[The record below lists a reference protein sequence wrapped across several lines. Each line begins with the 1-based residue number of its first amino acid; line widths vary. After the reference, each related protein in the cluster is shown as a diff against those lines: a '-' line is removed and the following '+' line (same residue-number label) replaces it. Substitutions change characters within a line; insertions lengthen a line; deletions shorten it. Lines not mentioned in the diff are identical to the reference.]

1 MPPKVVCIVG
11 PTGCGKTGLGVA
23 LAERLGG
30 EVVSCDS
37 MQLYR
42 GMVIGTA
49 APTEAET
56 RGVPHHMVGVIDP
69 REDYSVARYAADAAE
84 CVDGILARGKL
95 PILVGGTGLYLDALL
110 RGHGYAPGT
119 TGGETRRLLERR
131 WDNEGGEALFAE
143 LRSID
148 PESAAVLHPND
159 KKRVIRALEVY
170 RETGKTMSRH
180 NADTRLVPPRYE
192 PVYLGLAYA
201 DREEMKRI
209 IDLRVDRMVAQGLF
223 DEVRALV
230 ESGVPR
236 TATAMQ
242 AIGYKEC
249 LGCLAGECT
258 QDEAV
263 AEIKLRSRQ
272 YAKRQL
278 TWLRRNRDIHW
289 FYRKNSRDLPA
300 ALQFSTEILTNLGVS
315 LFYTDGTHKT
325 AARIKRKGTSNMK
338 KTANLQDI
346 FLTKA
351 RKQGVPLTVFLVNG
365 FQMRGSVTGFDSF
378 TVVLLSEGRQQ
389 MIYKHAIS
397 TIAPLSPI
405 DLHEADET
413 GEE

>member
-1 MPPKVVCIVG
+1 MPPKVVCVVG
-11 PTGCGKTGLGVA
+11 PTGCGKTGLGIA
-23 LAERLGG
+23 LAKQHGG

-49 APTEAET
+49 APTAEEMQ
-56 RGVPHHMVGVIDP
+56 GVPHHMVGVVDP

-84 CVDGILARGKL
+84 CVDDILKRGRL

-119 TGGETRRLLERR
+119 TGGAVRGELERR
-131 WDNEGGEALFAE
+131 WDSEGGEALFAE
-143 LRSID
+143 LRRAD
-148 PESAAVLHPND
+148 PESAAALHPND

-170 RETGKTMSRH
+170 RETGKPISQH
-180 NADTRLVPPRYE
+180 NAETQAVPPRYA

-201 DREEMKRI
+201 DREEMKRV
-209 IDLRVDRMVAQGLF
+209 IDRRVDKMAEQGLF

-258 QDEAV
+258 KAEAI

-278 TWLRRNRDIHW
+278 TWLRRNKDIHW
-289 FYRKNSRDLPA
+289 FYWENSRDFGA

-315 LFYTDGTHKT
+315 
-325 AARIKRKGTSNMK
+325 
-338 KTANLQDI
+338 
-346 FLTKA
+346 
-351 RKQGVPLTVFLVNG
+351 
-365 FQMRGSVTGFDSF
+365 
-378 TVVLLSEGRQQ
+378 
-389 MIYKHAIS
+389 
-397 TIAPLSPI
+397 
-405 DLHEADET
+405 
-413 GEE
+413 